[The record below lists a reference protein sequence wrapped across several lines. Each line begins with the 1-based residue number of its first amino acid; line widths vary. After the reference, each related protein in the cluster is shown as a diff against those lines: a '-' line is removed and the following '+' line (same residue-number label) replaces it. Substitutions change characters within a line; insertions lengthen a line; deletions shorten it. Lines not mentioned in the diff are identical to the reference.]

1 MCVSTARGGGDG
13 DLPLFVVLKEECD
26 IVIDDDEDDPLES
39 LRGSAD
45 PEEERDTHNPTPS
58 TTPDQVRYCLVKT
71 SKLWVI
77 CVVCKV

>member
-13 DLPLFVVLKEECD
+13 DLPLFDVLKEECD
-26 IVIDDDEDDPLES
+26 IVIDDDENDPLES

-45 PEEERDTHNPTPS
+45 PEEERDAHTPTPS
-58 TTPDQVRYCLVKT
+58 TTPDQVRYSLVKT
-71 SKLWVI
+71 SKLRVI